1 MVILSAI
8 GMERLGQIQDKYRFM
23 NGFELEQHDV
33 YNFCNDIRQAY
44 YLGLCIDEEDL
55 EFIEMVLDKISS

>member
-33 YNFCNDIRQAY
+33 YEFCTRLREAY
-44 YLGLCIDEEDL
+44 HMGLCLDDEDL
-55 EFIEMVLDKISS
+55 EFIEEVLEKISN

>member
-8 GMERLGQIQDKYRFM
+8 GMERLRQIQDKYRFM

-33 YNFCNDIRQAY
+33 YEFCTRLREAY
-44 YLGLCIDEEDL
+44 HMGLCLDDEDL
-55 EFIEMVLDKISS
+55 EFIEEVLEKIIN

>member
-23 NGFELEQHDV
+23 NAFELEQDDV
-33 YNFCNDIRQAY
+33 YEFCTRIRDVY
-44 YLGLCIDEEDL
+44 YMGLCMDDEDI
-55 EFIEMVLDKISS
+55 EFIEKVLDRLCQ